1 MAYYE
6 LDLPLAAHA
15 ERSERAAFIR
25 RTYAHLAGAV
35 LAFAGVLGAIFTL
48 VPKQELDQFMLT
60 AFRSRLGWL
69 VVLAA
74 FIGVGYLARWWA
86 HASTSRGVQYLGLA
100 LYVVAEAVIF
110 VPLMWMAAYHS
121 GDPTI
126 IPTAGILTLCVFGGL
141 TMAVF
146 TTGKDFSFLG
156 PVLSVAGFL
165 LLGTIIAAMLFNF
178 TLGLVFCFLVVGLAS
193 AYILYNTSNVLHH
206 YRTDQHVG
214 AALELF
220 ASLALLFWYILQIL
234 LLSRND

>member
-1 MAYYE
+1 MSYYE
-6 LDLPLAAHA
+6 LDAGMAAHA

-35 LAFAGVLGAIFTL
+35 LVFAGVLAAIFTL
-48 VPKQELDQFMLT
+48 LPRQELDQFMIT
-60 AFRSRLGWL
+60 AFRSQFTWLIVLG
-69 VVLAA
+69 A
-74 FIGVGYLARWWA
+74 FIAVGYVARWWA
-86 HASTSRGVQYLGLA
+86 HASVSPGMQYLGLG
-100 LYVVAEAVIF
+100 LYVLAEALIF
-110 VPLMWMAAYHS
+110 VPLIWMAVRFS
-121 GDPTI
+121 NDPNI

-156 PVLSVAGFL
+156 PILSVAGFV
-165 LLGTIIAAMLFNF
+165 LLGAIIAAILFQI
-178 TLGLVFCFLVVGLAS
+178 TLGLVFCFLVVALAS

-220 ASLALLFWYILQIL
+220 ASLALLFWYILRIL
-234 LLSRND
+234 LMTRSD